1 MSVLFADQVGLF
13 NQEGKAEFEV
23 RRVGE
28 KLLEGVRVMAVDV
41 EDAKRVFLK
50 QLAFVVE
57 MDDLSPEEV
66 ADTEYVGQRI
76 QTHLEEPEVREL
88 LS

>member
-1 MSVLFADQVGLF
+1 MAVLFADQVGLF

-28 KLLEGVRVMAVDV
+28 KLLEGVRVMAINE

-50 QLAFVVE
+50 QLAFIVE
-57 MDDLSPEEV
+57 NNC
-66 ADTEYVGQRI
+66 I
-76 QTHLEEPEVREL
+76 
-88 LS
+88 

>member
-1 MSVLFADQVGLF
+1 MAVLFADQMGSF

-23 RRVGE
+23 RRIGE
-28 KLLEGVRVMAVDV
+28 KLLEGVRVMAVNE

-57 MDDLSPEEV
+57 MDGLSPEEV

>member
-1 MSVLFADQVGLF
+1 MSVLFANQVGLP

-23 RRVGE
+23 RRPGD

-50 QLAFVVE
+50 QLAFVVK
-57 MDDLSPEEV
+57 
-66 ADTEYVGQRI
+66 
-76 QTHLEEPEVREL
+76 
-88 LS
+88 

>member
-1 MSVLFADQVGLF
+1 MAVLLAHQVGLF

-23 RRVGE
+23 RRVRE
-28 KLLEGVRVMAVDV
+28 NLLEGVRVMAVDA

-50 QLAFVVE
+50 QLAFVIK
-57 MDDLSPEEV
+57 MDGLSPEEV
-66 ADTEYVGQRI
+66 ADIEYVGQRI